1 MITLIT
7 ISSFAPPPYAMLR
20 SIHNYIYNRAPYSG
34 AAGGAASGGEP
45 TPECGVGVRGG
56 VQECGVQATP

>member
-1 MITLIT
+1 MSYLSK
-7 ISSFAPPPYAMLR
+7 ISSFCPYSVYR
-20 SIHNYIYNRAPYSG
+20 VTIHNYKYNRAPHSG
-34 AAGGAASGGEP
+34 AAGGAAGGGEP